1 MSTTVYTWAALATYL
16 NELSKSGQLPGNMPV
31 SACGLSGLS
40 VEIKE
45 GHLVIDEPQE

>member
-1 MSTTVYTWAALATYL
+1 MSKTVYTWGELATYL
-16 NELSKSGQLPGNMPV
+16 NALHKDGSLPFDMPV

-45 GHLVIDEPQE
+45 GHLVIDEPEE